1 MDFSDI
7 TIIVVAAGTGSRF
20 GADMPKQYLDM
31 RTSDGIMP
39 VIIAT
44 LKRMTS
50 IMPDAKILVVV
61 SAMWEEHM
69 AALLDRYNL
78 SASVRVVCGG
88 ATRTDSVSNAL
99 QHIGDGCKHIG
110 VHDGVRPL
118 VTNDVITD
126 AIDAI
131 RNGDCVGAIPAIEV
145 TDSLRLLCSGGV
157 SEPVDRSRYRAVQ
170 TPQFFKADAL
180 IDAYSHRDPDCT
192 FTDDAS
198 VLAAAGQTAITL
210 TKGSPYN
217 IKITHPL
224 DIKIAEIYSQT
235 SIINK

>member
-1 MDFSDI
+1 MNYQDI
-7 TIIVVAAGTGSRF
+7 TLIVVAAGTGSRF

-31 RTSDGIMP
+31 QTSEGRMP

-44 LKRMTS
+44 LKRLTS
-50 IMPDAKILVVV
+50 MLPDAETIVVV
-61 SAMWEEHM
+61 STMWEEHM

-78 SASVRVVCGG
+78 SKSVKVVCGG

-99 QHIGDGCKHIG
+99 QQVADGCRYIG

-118 VTNDVITD
+118 VTHDVVTD
-126 AIDAI
+126 AIDAVK
-131 RNGDCVGAIPAIEV
+131 NGDWVGAIPAIEV
-145 TDSLRLLCSGGV
+145 TDSLRLLCDTGG

-180 IDAYSHRDPDCT
+180 IDAYRNRDPYGT

-235 SIINK
+235 SIISK

>member
-39 VIIAT
+39 VIIVT

-78 SASVRVVCGG
+78 STSVKVVCGG

-99 QHIGDGCKHIG
+99 QHIGDGCKYIG

-126 AIDAI
+126 AIDAV

-145 TDSLRLLCSGGV
+145 TDSLRLLCDGGA

-180 IDAYSHRDPDCT
+180 IDAYSHRNTDGT

-198 VLAAAGQTAITL
+198 VLAAAGQTAMTL

-235 SIINK
+235 SIISK